1 VLASRYEGDYCEID
15 AEVPESVLS
24 RLARYRV
31 E

>member
-1 VLASRYEGDYCEID
+1 VLATRYEGDCAEID

-24 RLARYRV
+24 RLARYRL